1 MNENVTDLVIQ
12 IQNGENAA
20 FEKIFE
26 IYKVSAI
33 RTAYLLTNNKALAED
48 ITQEAFVQCY
58 LKINTLKNPAQ
69 FKTWFFKILTRIAWK
84 INTKEKEAIPVENI
98 FEIYNTTD
106 NSSVEDNFIN
116 KETSEK
122 IMAAINQLE
131 QKQKTVVLLYYYNDD
146 LINYHAIKA
155 IKGESS
161 FEDFSAHLR
170 EDETLEKIAISD
182 SIPGAYIYNNDYISI
197 IWEQDNVSYMLS
209 QYNGILEL
217 PQISKAE
224 ILEMAQEISNS

>member
-84 INTKEKEAIPVENI
+84 INTKEKEAVPVENI
-98 FEIYNTTD
+98 FEIYNSTD

-131 QKQKTVVLLYYYNDD
+131 QKQKTVVLLYYYKEFSISEIAN
-146 LINYHAIKA
+146 IM
-155 IKGESS
+155 SC
-161 FEDFSAHLR
+161 FEGTVKSRLYCARKNLKKKLNL
-170 EDETLEKIAISD
+170 ETE
-182 SIPGAYIYNNDYISI
+182 DYIKEVIGDEI
-197 IWEQDNVSYMLS
+197 IYKSR
-209 QYNGILEL
+209 
-217 PQISKAE
+217 
-224 ILEMAQEISNS
+224 